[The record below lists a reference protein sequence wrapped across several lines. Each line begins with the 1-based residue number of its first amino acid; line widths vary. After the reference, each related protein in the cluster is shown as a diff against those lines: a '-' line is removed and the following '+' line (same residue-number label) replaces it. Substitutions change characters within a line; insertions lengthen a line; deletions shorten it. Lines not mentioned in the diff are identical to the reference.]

1 MASIDLEKMLTKV
14 KSTQWTLSDINWDAP
29 GRELITQEQWPKLK
43 DFMADLMWIEHVG
56 ARAFSAMSKKAPT
69 ETLREMYAIFHA
81 EEQRHANA
89 EMALM
94 KRWGML
100 EGDIPKPNKN
110 LRLIIEWLDT
120 YADDMPFYIL
130 GAVIPM
136 LEVALDGALCTFLLD
151 TVDDPV
157 CHQAFELING
167 DEARHLGVGFSVM
180 EEQGYN
186 KNFIEIS
193 KMAARVVDPRMLL
206 GILAY
211 LPLINKMRDNV
222 IKLGLPEE
230 KLYAAMHKFARIG
243 GRTED
248 GRRNPWFQIINFH
261 ARSAMNRA
269 NHWFHIPVD
278 TMVKITD
285 KIPEQSLPEIPSWIY
300 ELTSEPQ
307 SNHVQ
312 TFKH

>member
-1 MASIDLEKMLTKV
+1 
-14 KSTQWTLSDINWDAP
+14 
-29 GRELITQEQWPKLK
+29 
-43 DFMADLMWIEHVG
+43 MADLMWIEHVG

-89 EMALM
+89 EIALM

-136 LEVALDGALCTFLLD
+136 LEVALDGALCTFLLE

-180 EEQGYN
+180 EAQGIN
-186 KNFIEIS
+186 KTMIELAQ
-193 KMAARVVDPRMLL
+193 MTARAIDPRLLL
-206 GILAY
+206 GALAY

-230 KLYAAMHKFARIG
+230 KLYAAMNKFARIG
-243 GRTED
+243 GRTAE
-248 GRRNPWFQIINFH
+248 GRRNPWFQIIQFH
-261 ARSAMNRA
+261 GKNVVNR
-269 NHWFHIPVD
+269 NKKWFHTPID
-278 TMVKITD
+278 FMVKMTD
-285 KIPEQSLPEIPSWIY
+285 QIPEKSLPKVPSWIY
-300 ELTSEPQ
+300 ELTSEPTAT
-307 SNHVQ
+307 H
-312 TFKH
+312 

>member
-1 MASIDLEKMLTKV
+1 
-14 KSTQWTLSDINWDAP
+14 
-29 GRELITQEQWPKLK
+29 
-43 DFMADLMWIEHVG
+43 MADLMWIEHVG

-69 ETLREMYAIFHA
+69 ATLREMYAIFHA

-100 EGDIPKPNKN
+100 DGDIPKPNKN

-120 YADDMPFYIL
+120 YADEMPFYIL

-180 EEQGYN
+180 EAQGIN
-186 KNFIEIS
+186 KSVIELAQ
-193 KMAARVVDPRMLL
+193 MAARVIDPRLML

-230 KLYAAMHKFARIG
+230 KLYAAMNKFSKIG
-243 GRTED
+243 GRTAE
-248 GRRNPWFQIINFH
+248 GRRNPWFQIIQFH
-261 ARSAMNRA
+261 GKNVVDRNKK
-269 NHWFHIPVD
+269 WFHIPID
-278 TMVKITD
+278 AMVSVTD
-285 KIPEQSLPEIPSWIY
+285 KIPEKSLPKVPSWIY
-300 ELTSEPQ
+300 QLTSEPTAT
-307 SNHVQ
+307 N
-312 TFKH
+312 

>member
-14 KSTQWTLSDINWDAP
+14 KSTQWTLSDIDWDAP

-157 CHQAFELING
+157 IPPAMFIVPPFIIVEPPFNTTALLLFPFTLI
-167 DEARHLGVGFSVM
+167 V
-180 EEQGYN
+180 
-186 KNFIEIS
+186 
-193 KMAARVVDPRMLL
+193 P
-206 GILAY
+206 
-211 LPLINKMRDNV
+211 
-222 IKLGLPEE
+222 
-230 KLYAAMHKFARIG
+230 
-243 GRTED
+243 
-248 GRRNPWFQIINFH
+248 
-261 ARSAMNRA
+261 
-269 NHWFHIPVD
+269 
-278 TMVKITD
+278 
-285 KIPEQSLPEIPSWIY
+285 
-300 ELTSEPQ
+300 
-307 SNHVQ
+307 
-312 TFKH
+312 

>member
-14 KSTQWTLSDINWDAP
+14 KSTQWTLSDIDWDAP
-29 GRELITQEQWPKLK
+29 GRELITQGQWPKLR

>member
-1 MASIDLEKMLTKV
+1 
-14 KSTQWTLSDINWDAP
+14 
-29 GRELITQEQWPKLK
+29 
-43 DFMADLMWIEHVG
+43 
-56 ARAFSAMSKKAPT
+56 
-69 ETLREMYAIFHA
+69 MYAIFHA

-130 GAVIPM
+130 GAVIPK
-136 LEVALDGALCTFLLD
+136 LEVALDGALCTFLLE

-180 EEQGYN
+180 EAQGIN
-186 KNFIEIS
+186 KTMIELAQ
-193 KMAARVVDPRMLL
+193 MTARAIDPRLLL
-206 GILAY
+206 GALAY

-230 KLYAAMHKFARIG
+230 KLYAAMNKFARIG
-243 GRTED
+243 GRTAE
-248 GRRNPWFQIINFH
+248 GRRNPWFQIIQFYGKNVV
-261 ARSAMNRA
+261 NR
-269 NHWFHIPVD
+269 NKKWFHTPID
-278 TMVKITD
+278 FMVKMTD
-285 KIPEQSLPEIPSWIY
+285 QIPEKSLPKVPSWIY
-300 ELTSEPQ
+300 ELTSEPTAT
-307 SNHVQ
+307 H
-312 TFKH
+312 

>member
-1 MASIDLEKMLTKV
+1 MASIDLEKMLDKV
-14 KSTQWTLSDINWDAP
+14 KNSQWALSDIDWDAP
-29 GRELITQEQWPKLK
+29 GKELISEEQWPKLK

-56 ARAFSAMSKKAPT
+56 ARAFSAMSKNAPND
-69 ETLREMYAIFHA
+69 TLREMYAIFHA

-136 LEVALDGALCTFLLD
+136 LEVALDGALCKFLLD
-151 TVDDPV
+151 TVEDPV

-180 EEQGYN
+180 EAQGFN
-186 KNFIEIS
+186 KTTIELAQ
-193 KMAARVVDPRMLL
+193 MAGRVLDPRLIL

-211 LPLINKMRDNV
+211 LPLINKMRDNIV
-222 IKLGLPEE
+222 KLGLPEE
-230 KLYAAMHKFARIG
+230 KLYQAMDKFNRIA
-243 GRTED
+243 GRTKE
-248 GRRNPWFQIINFH
+248 GRRNPWFQIIRFH
-261 ARSAMNRA
+261 SRVTVNR
-269 NHWFHIPVD
+269 NNKWFHKPVD
-278 TMVKITD
+278 AMVSITD
-285 KIPEQSLPEIPSWIY
+285 KIPEKSLPKVPSWIY
-300 ELTSEPQ
+300 ELTSEPTARQ
-307 SNHVQ
+307 
-312 TFKH
+312 

>member
-1 MASIDLEKMLTKV
+1 MASIDLEKMLDKV
-14 KSTQWTLSDINWDAP
+14 KNTQWTLSDIDWDAP
-29 GRELITQEQWPKLK
+29 GRELVTVEQWPKLK

-69 ETLREMYAIFHA
+69 ATLREMYAIFHA

-100 EGDIPKPNKN
+100 DGDIPKPNKN

-120 YADDMPFYIL
+120 YADEMPFYIL

-180 EEQGYN
+180 EAQGIN
-186 KNFIEIS
+186 KSVIELAQ
-193 KMAARVVDPRMLL
+193 MAARVIDPRLML

-230 KLYAAMHKFARIG
+230 KLYAAMNKFSKIG
-243 GRTED
+243 GRTVE
-248 GRRNPWFQIINFH
+248 GRRNPWFQIIQFH
-261 ARSAMNRA
+261 GKNVVDRNKK
-269 NHWFHIPVD
+269 WFHIPID
-278 TMVKITD
+278 AMVSVTD
-285 KIPEQSLPEIPSWIY
+285 KIPEKSLPKVPSWIY
-300 ELTSEPQ
+300 QLTSEPTAT
-307 SNHVQ
+307 N
-312 TFKH
+312 